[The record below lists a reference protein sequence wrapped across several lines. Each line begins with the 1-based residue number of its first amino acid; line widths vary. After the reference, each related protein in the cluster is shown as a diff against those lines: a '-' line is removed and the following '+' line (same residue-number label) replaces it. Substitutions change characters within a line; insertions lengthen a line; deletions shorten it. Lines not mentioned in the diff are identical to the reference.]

1 MLYNYFNYTKLIL
14 LDFETLFS
22 ELHQYHGLI
31 LQGVDRQE
39 GVGGVVGVGGKPK
52 AG

>member
-1 MLYNYFNYTKLIL
+1 ML

-31 LQGVDRQE
+31 LQGV
-39 GVGGVVGVGGKPK
+39 GGRWGGYW
-52 AG
+52 GWVES